1 MYIVNIT
8 FSVENSIL
16 GAWLEYMQKSVL
28 PYINEITYADEP
40 LYTRIMQD
48 VPHADHSYSVQVP
61 IENPSDVKKFE
72 EEALEEIIRMNQLAF
87 PEKVHLF
94 KTILKKVQ

>member
-8 FSVENSIL
+8 FCIENSIL
-16 GAWLEYMQKSVL
+16 GAWLDYMQKLVL
-28 PYINEITYADEP
+28 PYINDVTYAGEL

-61 IENPSDVKKFE
+61 VETPSDVKKFE
-72 EEALEEIIRMNQLAF
+72 EEVLEEIVRMNQLTF
-87 PEKVHLF
+87 PKKVHLF